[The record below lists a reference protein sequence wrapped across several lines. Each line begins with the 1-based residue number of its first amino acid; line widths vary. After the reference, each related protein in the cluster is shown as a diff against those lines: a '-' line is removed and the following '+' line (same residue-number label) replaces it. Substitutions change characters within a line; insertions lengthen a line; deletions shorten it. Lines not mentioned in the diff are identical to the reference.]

1 MTALDEPALAEV
13 EIHPDLTSR
22 ERHVRS
28 PIELVRLLFGLILLA
43 AGILLAEV
51 ADQTLAGAEADLA
64 EGLEEIPV
72 RVREVLLGSLQV
84 LIALFPLVG
93 LGWLIV
99 TRRWRLLLLF
109 VGAAQLA
116 TLAQGALSDAVFDTE
131 PGLAERPVIDGFL
144 GDETFPDS
152 AFLAG
157 SAAAITIV
165 APWLSRAWRRALW
178 MLMLVAVVLRILSA
192 ADAVLDVVAAVAVGI
207 VVGSAL
213 LLVFGAPSRRP
224 DPRDV
229 VTALRTV
236 GVDPVRLDPGPSWG
250 EAERYRVADRSG
262 PPLLVTIRTLDD
274 RSADLLARLYRGVR
288 LLSSPEDRP
297 FGSLKRRIE
306 HEAMLMFDARR
317 AGARVPDVVTVLP
330 TAKGSVLLVAVD
342 QGGTSLAERAARGAG
357 GDGDGAGSDGAS
369 TRLDGARARFAGASR
384 LDGASAALDATVVLQ
399 DAWHQVA
406 MLQRLRIA
414 HRDLALDDVVIDDQG
429 AVWLVNWDLGEV
441 GAPEHRLDQDVA
453 QLLVA
458 SATQFGVDTALDAA
472 IAGLGAE
479 RVIAAIPYLQPLALA
494 GRTRRALRSQR
505 GLLRELAERARERTG
520 AADIELAR
528 IERMQPRSLVMVVVL
543 VAAVYL
549 LLPQLGDIGQTLE
562 AARDASV
569 PWLAIGLLASATT
582 YVFATMSFIGSV
594 PRSIPIGPAFRAQ
607 VASSF
612 ASLVAPANTGA
623 LAVKLRLLQRSG
635 FDTATASASV
645 GLNAIGGFAVHVALL
660 IVFVLWTGQSGV
672 GGFSLPDTDL
682 VFLALAVAVVVVG
695 GIVALPAGR
704 RHIVRPFFESAR
716 RAAGA
721 VGTVVTD
728 PGRVALLVGGAAGI
742 SLAYIAALV
751 ATVEAFGGG
760 LTFPQVGAAYLAAFA
775 LASAAPTPGGLGVV
789 EAALVAALTGF
800 GLGSG
805 VAISAV
811 LSFRLATYWLPLLPG
826 WLVLTW
832 MQRREE
838 V

>member
-1 MTALDEPALAEV
+1 MTTLDEPAVAEV
-13 EIHPDLTSR
+13 EVHPDLTGR

-28 PIELVRLLFGLILLA
+28 PIELVRLLFGLVLLA
-43 AGILLAEV
+43 VGILLAEV
-51 ADQTLAGAEADLA
+51 ADQTLSGAEADLA
-64 EGLEEIPV
+64 EGLEELPD
-72 RVREVLLGSLQV
+72 RVREVLLGSLQL
-84 LIALFPLVG
+84 LIAMIPLLGV
-93 LGWLIV
+93 GWLLV

-109 VGAAQLA
+109 VAAAQLA
-116 TLAQGALSDAVFDTE
+116 TLAQQALSNAVFGRE
-131 PGLAERPVIDGFL
+131 IGLADDPVIEGFL
-144 GDETFPDS
+144 GDQTFPGS
-152 AFLAG
+152 PFLAG

-178 MLMLVAVVLRILSA
+178 MLLTVAVVLRIVSVT
-192 ADAVLDVVAAVAVGI
+192 DAVLDVVAAVAVGI

-224 DPRDV
+224 DPLDV
-229 VTALRTV
+229 VTALRTI
-236 GVDPVRLDPGPSWG
+236 GVEPARLDPGPSWG
-250 EAERYRVADRSG
+250 GAERYRVTARSG

-306 HEAMLMFDARR
+306 HEAMLMFEAQR

-330 TAKGSVLLVAVD
+330 TAKGSVLLVAAD
-342 QGGTSLAERAARGAG
+342 QGGASLADWAVAGSPAGA
-357 GDGDGAGSDGAS
+357 DGAATG
-369 TRLDGARARFAGASR
+369 LDASR
-384 LDGASAALDATVVLQ
+384 VLQ
-399 DAWHQVA
+399 DVWQQMAK
-406 MLQRLRIA
+406 LGRLRIA
-414 HRDLALDDVVIDDQG
+414 HRDLSLDDVVVDDDG

-458 SATQFGVDTALDAA
+458 SATRFGVDTALDGA
-472 IAGLGAE
+472 IAGLGKE
-479 RVIAAIPYLQPLALA
+479 RVAAAIPYLQPLALA
-494 GRTRRALRSQR
+494 TSTRRALRSQR
-505 GLLRELAERARERTG
+505 GLLRELAERARARTG

-528 IERMQPRSLVMVVVL
+528 IERMRPRSVVMIVVL

-569 PWLAIGLLASATT
+569 PWLAICLVASATT

-635 FDTATASASV
+635 FDTATAMASV

-682 VFLALAVAVVVVG
+682 VFLVLAVAVVVVG
-695 GIVALPAGR
+695 GIVAVPAGR
-704 RHIVRPFFESAR
+704 RHIVRPFFESVR
-716 RAAGA
+716 RAAGT
-721 VGTVVTD
+721 VSTVVTD

-751 ATVEAFGGG
+751 ATIEAFGGG
-760 LTFPQVGAAYLAAFA
+760 LTVPQIGAAYLAAFA

-789 EAALVAALTGF
+789 EAAMVAALTGF
-800 GLGSG
+800 GLASG